1 MKTSQFFLSLILSFF
16 VALALYTM
24 IQDKANW
31 FMIGSGVLLALLTLI
46 YVFSDLTDYRKYLKG
61 KTLKVFDVGIIDF
74 FRTILVFTILGL
86 WVYLSAKFNF
96 SFGVIVLG
104 IALIIFIGMV
114 YATQIPTA
122 GLYKNGKYLGKVYN
136 ANIQISDKLS
146 IGKGKSIE
154 HIGKLKI
161 TRNGEELAKIVITA
175 EGLMEL
181 TPDKISETFPE
192 IKGKIEKFGERFFKV
207 GDYTL
212 DYDIGSDYNY
222 VIDGWRDKKKDDF
235 LYNPLYS
242 GYGAN
247 LYNDL

>member
-31 FMIGSGVLLALLTLI
+31 FMIGSGVLLALLTLV
-46 YVFSDLTDYRKYLKG
+46 YVFSDLTNYRKYLKG
-61 KTLKVFDVGIIDF
+61 RTLKVFDVEIIAYL
-74 FRTILVFTILGL
+74 RTILVFTL
-86 WVYLSAKFNF
+86 WGFWIFLSMKFNF
-96 SFGVIVLG
+96 SLGVGALGLVL
-104 IALIIFIGMV
+104 ILFIGMV

-122 GLYKNGKYLGKVYN
+122 GLYKNGKYLGKVYD

-212 DYDIGSDYNY
+212 DYDIGSDYSY
-222 VIDGWRDKKKDDF
+222 VIDGWRSEEKDDF

-247 LYNDL
+247 LYNEL